1 MLILIPGR
9 STCWLKI
16 EQKREMGKGNS
27 MIGKK
32 YKLLV
37 LCLALLL
44 CFGAGCGAALR
55 ADLSAYQDEPI
66 RISGLTDE
74 DFTITP
80 GELAGLDCETGSATG
95 KTQKA
100 GTIYGVGPT
109 LDTFLAQY
117 NRKQT
122 DFSKIIFTAKDGYYT
137 SLSSRSLEKY
147 VIILSLANGGEPL
160 SENEAPL
167 RLVIP
172 EAESNRWVRMVTTIE
187 FVPDR

>member
-1 MLILIPGR
+1 
-9 STCWLKI
+9 
-16 EQKREMGKGNS
+16 

-37 LCLALLL
+37 LCLALLIW
-44 CFGAGCGAALR
+44 FGAGCGAALR

-66 RISGLTDE
+66 RVSGLTDE

-80 GELAGLDCETGSATG
+80 GELARLDCEAASAAG
-95 KTQKA
+95 RTQKA
-100 GTIYGVGPT
+100 GTIYGIGPT

-122 DFSKIIFTAKDGYYT
+122 DFSKIIFTAKDGYYS

-147 VIILSLANGGEPL
+147 VIILSLANGSEPL

-172 EAESNRWVRMVTTIE
+172 EAESNRWVRMVTAIE
-187 FVPDR
+187 FVTDQ